1 MELIKDV
8 KTLYGLIHD
17 VAQIQPDH
25 PLYRFNKQNAKEE
38 TMFTV
43 SYAEFEKYLQQ
54 TMLAF
59 KELGIGPGKKVAVM
73 GETSVQWIATY
84 LATVTLGGTIV
95 PLDPMLLEDELF
107 NFIKIAEAS
116 YVCYGPRF
124 VDLFA
129 RRGAELENVV
139 QYISC
144 ERPTFTLD
152 PEEEYVASKY
162 STFNNVLALGKK
174 IYNENGFDVSLL
186 EHDTKAMSI
195 LLFTSGT
202 TGTSKGVML
211 CENNVCAVLKGIIPV
226 LNVLT
231 PKDSVLSV
239 LPIYHTYEMSAGV
252 LAPMIY
258 GCTVNISDG
267 IKYVGKNIKQFK
279 PSILALVPM
288 FANQL
293 YKTVW
298 KTAQKNGIE
307 KKLKFGLKLSRFLKK
322 IGIDARRKIFKQVLD
337 GFGGD
342 LRYMIVGAAA
352 LNPEVAQG
360 LYDMGIQV
368 SQGYGITECAP
379 LISVVPLTIKNFA
392 SCGKPMPG
400 LQVYID
406 KENEN
411 DLSGEIVVKGDNV
424 MLGYFKNEEQTAQ
437 VLTEDG
443 WFRTGDY
450 GYIDDKGFLYITGR
464 KKNIIISSD
473 GKNIFPEEIEEYLEN
488 LDLVAEVVVV
498 GRNSEKT
505 HDIEIVALV
514 YPDEEEC
521 KKAGL
526 ETKEAIHDELAK
538 EVIEINKQLATYK
551 HIGKIEIRDEPFEKT
566 TTRKIK
572 RNLIK

>member
-1 MELIKDV
+1 MQMIKDV
-8 KTLYGLIHD
+8 RTLYGFFHEC
-17 VAQIQPDH
+17 ATIQPNH

-38 TMFTV
+38 TMTVV
-43 SYAEFEKYLQQ
+43 SYGEFDEYLQKVI
-54 TMLAF
+54 LAF
-59 KELGIGPGKKVAVM
+59 KELGIGPGKRVAVM

-84 LATVTLGGTIV
+84 VATVTLGGTIV

-107 NFIKIAEAS
+107 NFMRIAEVS
-116 YVCYGPRF
+116 YVSYGPRF
-124 VDLFA
+124 VDLFK

-139 QYISC
+139 QFISC
-144 ERPTFTLD
+144 DRPTFTLD
-152 PEEEYVASKY
+152 PEQEYVADKY
-162 STFNNVLALGKK
+162 STFNNVLALGKYL
-174 IYNENGFDVSLL
+174 YNTKGVDFDLTD
-186 EHDTKAMSI
+186 HDTRQMSI

-211 CENNVCAVLKGIIPV
+211 CEDNVCSVLRGIIPV
-226 LNVLT
+226 LDVLSPT
-231 PKDSVLSV
+231 DSVLSV
-239 LPIYHTYEMSAGV
+239 LPIYHTYEMSAGI
-252 LAPMIY
+252 LAPMLY

-279 PSILALVPM
+279 PSVLALVPM

-298 KTAQKNGIE
+298 NTAKKNGIE

-322 IGIDARRKIFKQVLD
+322 IGIDVRRKIFKQVHE
-337 GFGGD
+337 GFGGN
-342 LRYMIVGAAA
+342 LKYMIVGAAA
-352 LNPEVAQG
+352 LNNEIAQG

-379 LISVVPLTIKNFA
+379 LISVVPFTVKNFA
-392 SCGKPMPG
+392 SCGQPMPG
-400 LQVYID
+400 LEVIID
-406 KENEN
+406 KENED

-424 MLGYFKNEEQTAQ
+424 MLGYFKNPQQTAE

-450 GYIDDKGFLYITGR
+450 GYMDKKGFIYITGR

-488 LDLVAEVVVV
+488 LDLVSEVVVV
-498 GRNSEKT
+498 GRNSDKT
-505 HDIEIVALV
+505 HDIEIVAIV

-521 KKAGL
+521 LKAGL
-526 ETKEAIHDELAK
+526 DSKEAIHAELTK
-538 EVIEINKQLATYK
+538 EVAEINKQLATYK
-551 HIGKIEIRDEPFEKT
+551 HINRIELRDEPFEKT

-572 RNLIK
+572 RNLVK

>member
-1 MELIKDV
+1 MIKHV
-8 KTLYGLIHD
+8 ENLYGFYKET
-17 VAQIQPDH
+17 ASIQPDH
-25 PLYRFNKQNAKEE
+25 PLYRFNKLNAKEE
-38 TMFTV
+38 TLTVV
-43 SYAEFEKYLQQ
+43 SYSQFLEYLQK

-59 KELGIGPGKKVAVM
+59 KELGVTNGTRVAVM

-84 LATVTLGGTIV
+84 VATVTLGGTII

-107 NFIKIAEAS
+107 NFIKTAEAS
-116 YVCYGPRF
+116 MVVYGPRF
-124 VDLFA
+124 KELYE
-129 RRGAELENVV
+129 RRGEELTQVK

-144 ERPTFTLD
+144 DRATFTLD
-152 PEEEYVASKY
+152 PEEAYEQAKY
-162 STFNNVLALGKK
+162 STFNNVLALGKYLYEAK
-174 IYNENGFDVSLL
+174 GFDEAIT
-186 EHDTKAMSI
+186 EHDKMKMSI

-211 CENNVCAVLKGIIPV
+211 CENNVCTVLNGIIPV
-226 LNVLT
+226 LDVLT

-239 LPIYHTYEMSAGV
+239 LPIYHTYEMSAGI
-252 LAPMIY
+252 LAPMLY

-279 PSILALVPM
+279 ASVMALVPM

-298 KTAQKNGIE
+298 KSAQKQGIE
-307 KKLKFGLKLSRFLKK
+307 KKLKFGMKLSRFLLKL
-322 IGIDARRKIFKQVLD
+322 GIDARRKIFKQVLE
-337 GFGGD
+337 GFGGN
-342 LRYMIVGAAA
+342 LKYMIVGAAA
-352 LNPEVAQG
+352 LNPEVAEG
-360 LYDMGIQV
+360 LYTMGIQV

-379 LISVVPLTIKNFA
+379 LISVVPWTVKNFA

-400 LQVYID
+400 LEVKID
-406 KENEN
+406 KESE
-411 DLSGEIVVKGDNV
+411 DDTSGEIIVRGGNV
-424 MLGYFKNEEQTAQ
+424 MLGYYKNEEQTKD
-437 VLTEDG
+437 VISEDG

-450 GYIDDKGFLYITGR
+450 GCFDKKGYLYITGR

-488 LDLVAEVVVV
+488 LDLVSEVVVV

-505 HDIEIVALV
+505 HDIEIVAIV
-514 YPDEEEC
+514 YPEEEEC

-526 ETKEAIHDELAK
+526 ETKEAIHTAINAEI
-538 EVIEINKQLATYK
+538 IEINKKLATYK
-551 HIGKIEIRDEPFEKT
+551 HINKLEIRDEPFEKT

-572 RNLIK
+572 RNTVK

>member
-1 MELIKDV
+1 MQLSKNFNTI
-8 KTLYGLIHD
+8 YGLFEETASHL
-17 VAQIQPDH
+17 PDH

-43 SYAEFEKYLQQ
+43 SYSEFITYLQK

-59 KELGIGPGKKVAVM
+59 KELGIGPGKRVAVM

-84 LATVTLGGTIV
+84 VATVTLGGTIV
-95 PLDPMLLEDELF
+95 PLDPMLVEDELF
-107 NFIKIAEAS
+107 NFMKIAEVS
-116 YVCYGPRF
+116 YVSYGPKF
-124 VDLFA
+124 VEVFQ
-129 RRGAELENVV
+129 RRGSELENVV
-139 QYISC
+139 QFIAC

-152 PEEEYVASKY
+152 PEDEYVENKY
-162 STFNNVLALGKK
+162 STFNNILALGKK
-174 IYNENGFDVSLL
+174 LYNEKGLDFNPND
-186 EHDTKAMSI
+186 HDTKAMSI

-211 CENNVCAVLKGIIPV
+211 CENNVCTVLKGIIPV
-226 LNVLT
+226 LDVLNHN
-231 PKDSVLSV
+231 DSVLSV
-239 LPIYHTYEMSAGV
+239 LPIYHTYEMSAGI
-252 LAPMIY
+252 LAPMLY

-307 KKLKFGLKLSRFLKK
+307 KKLKLGLKLSRFFKA
-322 IGIDARRKIFKQVLD
+322 IGIDIRRKLFKQVHE
-337 GFGGD
+337 GFGGN
-342 LRYMIVGAAA
+342 LKYMIVGAAA
-352 LNPEVAQG
+352 LNTDVAQG

-379 LISVVPLTIKNFA
+379 LISVVPFTVKNFA

-400 LQVYID
+400 LEVMID
-406 KENEN
+406 KENE
-411 DLSGEIVVKGDNV
+411 DDISGEIVVKGGNV
-424 MLGYFKNEEQTAQ
+424 MLGYFKNEEQTKQ

-450 GYIDDKGFLYITGR
+450 GYIDKKGYLYITGR

-488 LDLVAEVVVV
+488 LDLVSEVVVV
-498 GRNSEKT
+498 GRDSEKT

-526 ETKEAIHDELAK
+526 ETKEAILESLNK
-538 EVIEINKQLATYK
+538 SVVEINKQLATYK
-551 HIGKIEIRDEPFEKT
+551 HINRVELRDEPFEKT

-572 RNLIK
+572 RNLVK

>member
-1 MELIKDV
+1 MQMIKHV
-8 KTLYGLIHD
+8 ENLYGFYKECASIL
-17 VAQIQPDH
+17 PDH

-38 TMFTV
+38 TLTEV
-43 SYAEFEKYLQQ
+43 SYGQFVTYLQK

-59 KELGIGPGKKVAVM
+59 KELGIGEGTKVAVM

-84 LATVTLGGTIV
+84 IATVTLGGTIV

-107 NFIKIAEAS
+107 NFIKISEAS
-116 YVCYGPRF
+116 VIVYGPRF
-124 VDLFA
+124 KDLYE
-129 RRGAELENVV
+129 RRGEELENVKL
-139 QYISC
+139 YISC

-152 PEEEYVASKY
+152 PEEAYEQAKY
-162 STFNNVLALGKK
+162 STFNNVLALGKYLYETK
-174 IYNENGFDVSLL
+174 GFDEAIT
-186 EHDTKAMSI
+186 EHDKMKMSI

-211 CENNVCAVLKGIIPV
+211 CENNVCTVLNGIIPV
-226 LNVLT
+226 LDVLT

-239 LPIYHTYEMSAGV
+239 LPIYHTYEMSAGI
-252 LAPMIY
+252 LAPMLY

-307 KKLKFGLKLSRFLKK
+307 KKLKFGMKLSRFLMK
-322 IGIDARRKIFKQVLD
+322 IGIDARRKIFKQVLE
-337 GFGGD
+337 GFGGN
-342 LRYMIVGAAA
+342 LKYMIVGAAA
-352 LNPEVAQG
+352 LNPEVADG
-360 LYDMGIQV
+360 LYTMGIQV

-379 LISVVPLTIKNFA
+379 LISVVPWTVKNFA

-400 LQVYID
+400 LEVKID
-406 KENEN
+406 KEDES
-411 DLSGEIVVKGDNV
+411 DESGEIMVRGGNV
-424 MLGYFKNEEQTAQ
+424 MLGYFKNEEQTKE
-437 VLTEDG
+437 VLSEDG

-450 GYIDDKGFLYITGR
+450 GCFDKKGFLYITGR

-488 LDLVAEVVVV
+488 LDLVSEVAVV
-498 GRNSEKT
+498 GRTSEKT

-514 YPDEEEC
+514 YPEEEEC

-526 ETKEAIHDELAK
+526 ETKEAIHSAISAE
-538 EVIEINKQLATYK
+538 ITEINKKLATYK
-551 HIGKIEIRDEPFEKT
+551 HINKLEIRDEPFEKT

-572 RNLIK
+572 RNTIK

>member
-1 MELIKDV
+1 MQMIKNV
-8 KTLYGLIHD
+8 STLYGFLHEC
-17 VAQIQPDH
+17 ATIQPNH
-25 PLYRFNKQNAKEE
+25 PLYRFNMQNAKEE
-38 TMFTV
+38 TQTTV
-43 SYAEFEKYLQQ
+43 TYKEFDEFLQK
-54 TMLAF
+54 TILAF
-59 KELGIGPGKKVAVM
+59 KELGIGPGKRVVVM

-95 PLDPMLLEDELF
+95 PLDPMLLEDEIF
-107 NFIKIAEAS
+107 NFIRIAEAS
-116 YVCYGPRF
+116 VVVYGPKF
-124 VDLFA
+124 KSVYEN
-129 RRGAELENVV
+129 RGNELENIELF
-139 QYISC
+139 ISC

-152 PEEEYVASKY
+152 PQEPYVQGKY
-162 STFNNVLALGKK
+162 STFNNILSLGKYLYETK
-174 IYNENGFDVSLL
+174 GVDFDLTD
-186 EHDTKAMSI
+186 HDTKAMSI

-211 CENNVCAVLKGIIPV
+211 CENNVCTVLNGIIPV
-226 LNVLT
+226 LDVLT
-231 PKDSVLSV
+231 PADSVLSV
-239 LPIYHTYEMSAGV
+239 LPIYHTYEMSAGI
-252 LAPMIY
+252 LAPMLY

-279 PSILALVPM
+279 PSVLTLVPM

-298 KTAQKNGIE
+298 KTAQKQGIE

-322 IGIDARRKIFKQVLD
+322 IGIDVRRKIFKKVLE
-337 GFGGD
+337 GFGGN

-352 LNPEVAQG
+352 LNNEIAQG

-379 LISVVPLTIKNFA
+379 LISVVPLTVKNFA

-400 LQVYID
+400 LEVYID
-406 KENEN
+406 KENDN
-411 DLSGEIVVKGDNV
+411 DISGEIVVRGGNV
-424 MLGYFKNEEQTAQ
+424 MLGYFKNPEQTAQ
-437 VLTEDG
+437 VLTDDG

-450 GYIDDKGFLYITGR
+450 GYIDDKGFIYITGR

-488 LDLVAEVVVV
+488 LDLVSEVVVV
-498 GRNSEKT
+498 GRDSDKT

-526 ETKEAIHDELAK
+526 ETKEAIHTALSHE
-538 EVIEINKQLATYK
+538 ITEINKQLATYK
-551 HIGKIEIRDEPFEKT
+551 HIGKLEIRDEPFEKT

>member
-1 MELIKDV
+1 MQLAKDV
-8 KTLYGLIHD
+8 KTIYGLYHE
-17 VAQIQPDH
+17 VAGYLPNH
-25 PLYRFNKQNAKEE
+25 PLYRFNRLNAKEDSMIE
-38 TMFTV
+38 I
-43 SYAEFEKYLQQ
+43 SYSEFEAYLQKV
-54 TMLAF
+54 MLAF

-84 LATVTLGGTIV
+84 VATITLGGTIV

-107 NFIKIAEAS
+107 NFIRISEAS
-116 YVCYGPRF
+116 YIVYGPKF
-124 VDLFA
+124 VEIFE
-129 RRGAELENVV
+129 RRGEEFENVT
-139 QYISC
+139 QFISC
-144 ERPTFTLD
+144 QRPTFTLD
-152 PEEEYVASKY
+152 PEDEYVSAKY
-162 STFNNVLALGKK
+162 STFNNILALGKK
-174 IYNENGFDVSLL
+174 IYNEKGFDFALT
-186 EHDTKAMSI
+186 EHDTNKMSI

-211 CENNVCAVLKGIIPV
+211 CERNVCAVLKGIIPV
-226 LNVLT
+226 LDVLT
-231 PKDSVLSV
+231 PDDAVLSV
-239 LPIYHTYEMSAGV
+239 LPIYHTYEMSAGI
-252 LAPMIY
+252 LAPMLY

-298 KTAQKNGIE
+298 NTAKKSGIE
-307 KKLKFGLKLSRFLKK
+307 KKLRFGLKLSKFLKK
-322 IGIDARRKIFKQVLD
+322 IGIDARRKIFKKVHE
-337 GFGGD
+337 GFGGK
-342 LRYMIVGAAA
+342 LKYMIVGAAA

-379 LISVVPLTIKNFA
+379 LISVVPLTVKNFA

-400 LQVYID
+400 LEVIID
-406 KENEN
+406 KENEG
-411 DLSGEIVVKGDNV
+411 DLSGEIVVKGPNV
-424 MLGYFKNEEQTAQ
+424 MLGYFKNEEQTKQ
-437 VLTEDG
+437 VLTDDG

-450 GYIDDKGFLYITGR
+450 GYIDEKGYLYITGR

-505 HDIEIVALV
+505 HDIEIVALI

-526 ETKEAIHDELAK
+526 TTKEAIHDELAK
-538 EVIEINKQLATYK
+538 EVIEINKKLATYK

-572 RNLIK
+572 RNLVK

>member
-1 MELIKDV
+1 MQLAKDV
-8 KTLYGLIHD
+8 KTIYGLLHE
-17 VAQIQPDH
+17 VAGYLPDH
-25 PLYRFNKQNAKEE
+25 PLYRFNRLNAKEDSLVE
-38 TMFTV
+38 V
-43 SYAEFEKYLQQ
+43 SYSQFDTYLQKVI
-54 TMLAF
+54 LAF
-59 KELGIGPGKKVAVM
+59 KELGVGPGKRVAVM

-84 LATVTLGGTIV
+84 IATVTLGGTIV

-107 NFIKIAEAS
+107 NFMKIAEVS
-116 YVCYGPRF
+116 YVSYGPRF
-124 VDLFA
+124 VDLFQ
-129 RRGAELENVV
+129 RRGAELENIT
-139 QYISC
+139 QFIAC

-152 PEEEYVASKY
+152 PEDEYVPSKY
-162 STFNNVLALGKK
+162 STFNNILALGKK
-174 IYNENGFDVSLL
+174 IYNEKGVDFDLTD
-186 EHDTKAMSI
+186 HDTRAMSI

-211 CENNVCAVLKGIIPV
+211 CEDNVCAVLRGIIPV
-226 LNVLT
+226 LDVL
-231 PKDSVLSV
+231 DHNDAVLSV
-239 LPIYHTYEMSAGV
+239 LPIYHTYEMSAGI
-252 LAPMIY
+252 LAPMLY

-279 PSILALVPM
+279 PSVLALVPM

-307 KKLKFGLKLSRFLKK
+307 KKLKFGMKLSRFLKK
-322 IGIDARRKIFKQVLD
+322 IGIDVRRKIFKQVHE
-337 GFGGD
+337 GFGGR

-352 LNPEVAQG
+352 LNSDVAQG

-379 LISVVPLTIKNFA
+379 LISVVPLTVKNFA

-400 LQVYID
+400 LEVTID
-406 KENEN
+406 KESED

-424 MLGYFKNEEQTAQ
+424 MLGYYKNEEQTKQ

-450 GYIDDKGFLYITGR
+450 GYMDKKGYLYITGR

-488 LDLVAEVVVV
+488 LDLVSEVVVV
-498 GRNSEKT
+498 GRDSEKT
-505 HDIEIVALV
+505 HDIEIVALI

-521 KKAGL
+521 QKAGL
-526 ETKEAIHDELAK
+526 TTKEAIHDALAK
-538 EVIEINKQLATYK
+538 EVVEINKQLATYK
-551 HIGKIEIRDEPFEKT
+551 HINRVEIRDEPFEKT

-572 RNLIK
+572 RNLVK

>member
-1 MELIKDV
+1 MQMIKDV
-8 KTLYGLIHD
+8 KTIYGLFHD
-17 VAQIQPDH
+17 VATIQPNH
-25 PLYRFNKQNAKEE
+25 PLYRFNTQNAKEE
-38 TMFTV
+38 SMFVV
-43 SYAEFEKYLQQ
+43 SYADFDEYLQK
-54 TMLAF
+54 TILAF

-84 LATVTLGGTIV
+84 VATVTLGGTIV

-107 NFIKIAEAS
+107 NFMKIAEVS
-116 YVCYGPRF
+116 YVSYGPRF
-124 VDLFA
+124 VDLFE

-139 QYISC
+139 QFIAC
-144 ERPTFTLD
+144 DRPTFTLD
-152 PEEEYVASKY
+152 PQDEYVSGKY
-162 STFNNVLALGKK
+162 SSFNNILSLGKK
-174 IYNENGFDVSLL
+174 IYNEKGVDFDLTD
-186 EHDTKAMSI
+186 HDTKSMSI

-211 CENNVCAVLKGIIPV
+211 CEDNVCAVLRGIIPV
-226 LNVLT
+226 LDVLT
-231 PKDSVLSV
+231 PNDSVLSV
-239 LPIYHTYEMSAGV
+239 LPIYHTYEMSAGI
-252 LAPMIY
+252 LAPMLY

-279 PSILALVPM
+279 PSVLALVPM

-307 KKLKFGLKLSRFLKK
+307 KKLKFGIKLSRFLKK
-322 IGIDARRKIFKQVLD
+322 IGIDARRKLFKQVLD
-337 GFGGD
+337 GFGGN
-342 LRYMIVGAAA
+342 LKYMIVGAAA

-392 SCGKPMPG
+392 SCGKAMPG
-400 LQVYID
+400 LEVYID
-406 KENEN
+406 KENED
-411 DLSGEIVVKGDNV
+411 DLSGEIVVRGENV
-424 MLGYFKNEEQTAQ
+424 MLGYYKNEEQTKQ

-450 GYIDDKGFLYITGR
+450 GYIDNKGFIYITGR

-473 GKNIFPEEIEEYLEN
+473 GKNIFPEEIEEYLDN
-488 LDLVAEVVVV
+488 LDLVSEVVVV
-498 GRNSEKT
+498 GRNNEKT

-514 YPDEEEC
+514 YPEEEEC

-526 ETKEAIHDELAK
+526 ETKEAIHDALAK
-538 EVIEINKQLATYK
+538 EIIEINKKLATYK
-551 HIGKIEIRDEPFEKT
+551 HIGRVEVRDEPFEKT

>member
-1 MELIKDV
+1 MQMIKKV
-8 KTLYGLIHD
+8 ESLYGFFKEC
-17 VAQIQPDH
+17 ASIQPDH

-38 TMFTV
+38 TDTIV
-43 SYAEFEKYLQQ
+43 SYKEFVEYMQK

-59 KELGIGPGKKVAVM
+59 KELGIGQGTKVAVM

-84 LATVTLGGTIV
+84 MATVTLGGTIV

-107 NFIKIAEAS
+107 NFMRTAEAS
-116 YVCYGPRF
+116 VVVYGPRF
-124 VDLFA
+124 KDLFE
-129 RRGAELENVV
+129 RRGEELELVT
-139 QYISC
+139 QFISC
-144 ERPTFTLD
+144 DRPTFTLD
-152 PEEEYVASKY
+152 PTEPYEKSKY
-162 STFNNVLALGKK
+162 STYNNVLALGK
-174 IYNENGFDVSLL
+174 YLYETNGFDESIT
-186 EHDTKAMSI
+186 EHDTHKMSI

-211 CENNVCAVLKGIIPV
+211 CENNVCTVLNGIIPV
-226 LNVLT
+226 LDVLT
-231 PKDSVLSV
+231 PKDAVLSV
-239 LPIYHTYEMSAGV
+239 LPIYHTYEMSAGI
-252 LAPMIY
+252 LAPMLY

-307 KKLKFGLKLSRFLKK
+307 KKLKFGLKLSKFLMKL
-322 IGIDARRKIFKQVLD
+322 GIDARRKIFKQVLE
-337 GFGGD
+337 GFGGN
-342 LRYMIVGAAA
+342 LKYMIVGAAA
-352 LNPEVAQG
+352 LNPEVADG
-360 LYDMGIQV
+360 LYAMGIQV

-379 LISVVPLTIKNFA
+379 LISVVPLTVKNFA

-400 LQVYID
+400 LEVIID
-406 KENEN
+406 KENE
-411 DLSGEIVVKGDNV
+411 DDTSGEIVVHGGNV
-424 MLGYFKNEEQTAQ
+424 MLGYFKNEAQTKE
-437 VLTEDG
+437 VLSEDG

-450 GYIDDKGFLYITGR
+450 GCFDKKGYLYITGR

-488 LDLVAEVVVV
+488 LDLVSEVVVV
-498 GRNSEKT
+498 GRNCEKT
-505 HDIEIVALV
+505 HDIEIVAIV
-514 YPDEEEC
+514 YPEEEEC

-526 ETKEAIHDELAK
+526 ETKEAIHDAINAEI
-538 EVIEINKQLATYK
+538 IEINKKLATYK
-551 HIGKIEIRDEPFEKT
+551 HVNKLEIRDEPFEKT

-572 RNLIK
+572 RNTVK